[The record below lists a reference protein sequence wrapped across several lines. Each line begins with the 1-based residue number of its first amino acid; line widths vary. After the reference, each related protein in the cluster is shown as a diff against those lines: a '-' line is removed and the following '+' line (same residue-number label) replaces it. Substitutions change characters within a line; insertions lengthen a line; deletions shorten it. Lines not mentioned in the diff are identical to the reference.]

1 MFSPLTNDKGILESE
16 HNVEKNVI
24 FHCVLKAW
32 MSVGKLSTGTRLDEC
47 KIFHFRVFEHF
58 FYQSDLII
66 KQ

>member
-1 MFSPLTNDKGILESE
+1 MLESE

-32 MSVGKLSTGTRLDEC
+32 MSVGKLSTGTCLDEC
-47 KIFHFRVFEHF
+47 KIFHFRVFEQF